1 MYQMIGMRIYI
12 IAIGMMI
19 LAVGI
24 AWPYLAKALPF
35 LVNLPGNFAYRGKN
49 FSFYFPLTLSIILSL
64 VLTGILYLISKF
76 SH

>member
-1 MYQMIGMRIYI
+1 MNPRITVIVIGVSL
-12 IAIGMMI
+12 I
-19 LAVGI
+19 LLGI

-35 LVNLPGNFAYRGKN
+35 LANLPGNFAYRGKN

-64 VLTGILYLISKF
+64 VLTGVLYLISKF

>member
-1 MYQMIGMRIYI
+1 MNLRISAIVIG
-12 IAIGMMI
+12 AALI
-19 LAVGI
+19 LLGI

-35 LVNLPGNFAYRGKN
+35 LVNLPGNFAYKGKN

-64 VLTGILYLISKF
+64 VLTGVLYLISKL